1 MKKATMRYLA
11 GFVIV
16 ATLTAWPGGAA
27 ASTGASSSPARCGK
41 GCAPDT
47 SDEPRA
53 HSWHALALT
62 SMLDVILPP
71 LAEQVASAG
80 EPKDRGASRGLAKAE
95 RGLLAG
101 VLSAAVSAGLAAIGS
116 SLDPPSEAESHASSD
131 VAPPQPA
138 ASGSSP
144 NSCTEGDG
152 TI

>member
-27 ASTGASSSPARCGK
+27 ASTAASGSPARCGK
-41 GCAPDT
+41 GYAADT

-80 EPKDRGASRGLAKAE
+80 EPNKGASRGLAKAE
-95 RGLLAG
+95 RGILAG

-131 VAPPQPA
+131 VAPAHPA
-138 ASGSSP
+138 AAGSSP
-144 NSCTEGDG
+144 SSCTEGDG

>member
-1 MKKATMRYLA
+1 MRLLA
-11 GFVIV
+11 GLVIV
-16 ATLTAWPGGAA
+16 ATLIAVPEVAR
-27 ASTGASSSPARCGK
+27 ASTGASGTPTRCGK
-41 GCAPDT
+41 GYSSDT

-80 EPKDRGASRGLAKAE
+80 ESKDRVASHGLAKAE
-95 RGLLAG
+95 RGFLAG

-116 SLDPPSEAESHASSD
+116 SLDPPSEAESQASSAD
-131 VAPPQPA
+131 APPPPA
-138 ASGSSP
+138 PAGGSPS
-144 NSCTEGDG
+144 SCTEGDG